1 MSFPA
6 DPISNIEWRDAS
18 TLHSNDWNPNVVF
31 TPELKLLE
39 RSILSQG
46 WIQPILINRNGMVI
60 DGFHRWM
67 LSKDSKLLKEKYA
80 GSVPCAVLN
89 VDDAQARI
97 LTVRM
102 NRAKGSHVALRMADL
117 VKSLVDDAGMSIA
130 DVAKEIGGTK
140 QEVELLYQNDI
151 FKARNLKDY
160 KYSQAWVPGEDRFE
174 TNPEKVEA

>member
-1 MSFPA
+1 MSFPS
-6 DPISNIEWRDAS
+6 DPISNIEWRAADQ
-18 TLHSNDWNPNVVF
+18 LHANDWNPNVVF

-39 RSILSQG
+39 RSIHSQG

-67 LSKDSKLLKEKYA
+67 LSKDSKALNKKYGGA
-80 GSVPCAVLN
+80 VPCAVLD
-89 VDDAQARI
+89 VDDSQARV

-117 VKSLVDDAGMSIA
+117 VKSLVDDGGMSIA
-130 DVAKEIGGTK
+130 EVATEIGGTK

-160 KYSQAWVPGEDRFE
+160 KYSQSWVPGEDRFE
-174 TNPEKVEA
+174 PNPEKAEV

>member
-1 MSFPA
+1 MTFPS
-6 DPISNIEWRDAS
+6 DPISNIVWKPAS
-18 TLHSNDWNPNVVF
+18 SLHANEWNPNVVF

-46 WIQPILINRNGMVI
+46 WIQPVLVNRNDMVI

-67 LSKDSKLLKEKYA
+67 LSKDSKALNKKY
-80 GSVPCAVLN
+80 GGQVPCAVLD
-89 VDDAQARI
+89 VDDSQARI

-102 NRAKGSHVALRMADL
+102 NRAKGTHTALRMADL
-117 VKSLVDDAGMSIA
+117 VKALVKDGGMSVEDI
-130 DVAKEIGGTK
+130 AKEIGGTK

-160 KYSQAWVPGEDRFE
+160 KYSQSWVPADDKFE
-174 TNPEKVEA
+174 PRPDKTTA